1 MAADYPALYQT
12 FTVRICLLLRT
23 KSRAL
28 CFNHLSNK
36 PSCEIK
42 LI

>member
-1 MAADYPALYQT
+1 MAADYSVLYQT

-28 CFNHLSNK
+28 YFNHLSNK
-36 PSCEIK
+36 PGCEFK